1 MMATASLGKLPPAV
15 SPLSMTASA
24 PSNTALATSEH
35 SARVGLG
42 LLVMDSSICVAT
54 ITGLPW
60 ALQIWIIFFCSL
72 KTRSGGISMPR
83 SPRATMTASVSRQML
98 SKFSRPSWF
107 SIFEMILTRLPPPSS
122 RTLRIVRTSSAL
134 CTKDAATKSTG
145 CLHAN
150 SSRSRVSFSWSTGRS
165 TTTPGRFMFLRS
177 PIAQS
182 FKTVQATS
190 VSFMM
195 DETSSTNDPSAQ
207 RICEPGLTL
216 DDSFLYVQPSFS
228 PVDLWS

>member
-1 MMATASLGKLPPAV
+1 MMATASFGKLPPAV

-35 SARVGLG
+35 SARVGRG
-42 LLVMDSSICVAT
+42 FDVIDSNICVAT
-54 ITGLPW
+54 MTGLPC

-72 KTRSGGISMPR
+72 NTLSGGISMPR
-83 SPRATMTASVSRQML
+83 SPRATMTASVSLQID

-107 SIFEMILTRLPPPSS
+107 SILEMILTRLPPPSS
-122 RTLRIVRTSSAL
+122 NTLRIVRTSSAD

-145 CLHAN
+145 CLQAN
-150 SSRSRVSFSWSTGRS
+150 SSRSLVSFSCKTGKS

-182 FKTVQATS
+182 FSTVQATS
-190 VSFMM
+190 VSLMI

-216 DDSFLYVQPSFS
+216 DDSFL
-228 PVDLWS
+228 